1 MISALFIGPDYAEAL
16 NHSELL
22 LLPELRK
29 AKCSVPDLPV
39 SLKTYVMVKDQ
50 SGVILCGG
58 LMEGFRLPD
67 CFKWVFGS
75 KDWLGFPAI
84 PSMKGKRE
92 YAKGVQLGELWW
104 VTGGYDGNNV
114 LASTELRQADGTWK
128 THENLPEASYHHCMT
143 RVNDTH
149 VILVGGYNRRAVMRA
164 TYLYSIKTGWKKLKD
179 MKAGRYLHS
188 CTMIDQ
194 DRLLVTGGYNTYQ
207 TTEVYTLSRDEWR
220 PGPSLPKNNYG
231 GKMITFDEKSYLIGG
246 HNFDTE
252 IYHLEPTGSVW
263 WKWTKVAQLAKRKR
277 QYDAVAISM
286 PECDSE

>member
-1 MISALFIGPDYAEAL
+1 MYNIDVVISALFIGPDYAEAL

-39 SLKTYVMVKDQ
+39 SLKNYVMVKDQ

-58 LMEGFRLPD
+58 LMEGFRLP
-67 CFKWVFGS
+67 
-75 KDWLGFPAI
+75 I
-84 PSMKGKRE
+84 PSLKGKRE
-92 YAKGVQLGELWW
+92 HAKGVQLGELWW

-149 VILVGGYNRRAVMRA
+149 VILVGGYNSRSALRA

-179 MKAGRYLHS
+179 MKAGRYQHS

-246 HNFDTE
+246 HYFDTE
-252 IYHLEPTGSVW
+252 IYQLEPAGSVW

-277 QYDAVAISM
+277 QYDALAISM
-286 PECDSE
+286 TECDLE